1 MAIRV
6 DILTP
11 VGFDGAYNPVAISSA
26 IASNVRYNVQGYSAV
41 VLQIDTP
48 NDAAAAGTL
57 SLQCSLDG
65 ATWYDFPSGAITY
78 TTAGVKPAVNVEGL
92 VFVRVQV
99 TTTSGTV
106 EYSVTVAGVR
116 DE

>member
-1 MAIRV
+1 MAIKV

-11 VGFDGAYNPVAISSA
+11 LGYQDSSPVAISSA
-26 IASNVRYNVQGYSAV
+26 IASNVTFNVQGYSAV

-57 SLQCSLDG
+57 TLQCSQTG
-65 ATWYDFPSGAITY
+65 AAWHDFPAGAVSY
-78 TTAGVKPAVNVEGL
+78 TSAGVKAAVNVEGL

-106 EYSVTVAGVR
+106 EYAVTMTGVR